1 METFDTACDHCQ
13 QLMAIDTL
21 GPDLRKIGPWQEIWR
36 NKEKNFF
43 PFPKEKSAKALIYLG
58 L

>member
-1 METFDTACDHCQ
+1 MP
-13 QLMAIDTL
+13 IDTP

-36 NKEKNFF
+36 NEEKNFF
-43 PFPKEKSAKALIYLG
+43 SFPKKKSAKALIYLG